1 MRGVDQL
8 GDPFLRS
15 AATAE
20 PENQR
25 EVSDEEIRHEVR
37 RQYDCLPATL
47 ASLGDFEYFYEQAL
61 VRRQEVAKKILQ
73 SERKNPILVTEN
85 QRKQVCLARFF
96 ESVSSLP
103 LWQHY
108 GNSHTG
114 FAVGVDTG
122 HAFFGSRTDKGQ
134 PQLFEAVTYRDTR
147 PFVGETQ
154 RFLAPIF
161 FQATGYQSD
170 KEWRLVRPID
180 PGCEPEQMQVRFPVA
195 SVRRVVMGACMEK
208 NAQDKIQQLMKND
221 PQLKKVPIFQAKLD
235 FIKYRLVLEKVSE

>member
-1 MRGVDQL
+1 MFFSSGELDLLQRKTAHERVDQL

-61 VRRQEVAKKILQ
+61 VRRQEVAKNPPV
-73 SERKNPILVTEN
+73 RAKNPILVTEN
-85 QRKQVCLARFF
+85 QRKQVCLACFL
-96 ESVSSLP
+96 SSGRRC

-134 PQLFEAVTYRDTR
+134 PNFSKR
-147 PFVGETQ
+147 
-154 RFLAPIF
+154 
-161 FQATGYQSD
+161 
-170 KEWRLVRPID
+170 
-180 PGCEPEQMQVRFPVA
+180 
-195 SVRRVVMGACMEK
+195 
-208 NAQDKIQQLMKND
+208 
-221 PQLKKVPIFQAKLD
+221 
-235 FIKYRLVLEKVSE
+235 